1 MYNPGNWQEIA
12 YEYTLHVKRRQ
23 TQQHAELEEIS
34 LTVEEGTL
42 IGVRDNKGSRR
53 LVFRAGYT
61 QDDRDYPEKE
71 LTVVYTFE
79 RGSVVVVTMVT
90 RYGQFE

>member
-1 MYNPGNWQEIA
+1 MYNPRNRQDIA
-12 YEYTLHVKRRQ
+12 YEYTLHIKRRQ
-23 TQQHAELEEIS
+23 RQQRAELEEIA

-53 LVFRAGYT
+53 RVFRAGYT
-61 QDDRDYPEKE
+61 KDGRDYSEKE
-71 LTVVYTFE
+71 LTIVYTFE
-79 RGSVVVVTMVT
+79 KGSVVVVTMVT